1 MNHKSALAIFTLCVS
16 FAASGGALAQDVRNG
31 EMIAK
36 TWCAGCHVVNGDA
49 PSMGRMDAVPSF
61 SAIAQMSS
69 TTNASLRVFLS
80 TPHANMPDY
89 SLTQKEMTDVS
100 AYILSLRH

>member
-1 MNHKSALAIFTLCVS
+1 MLHRSALATFTLCVS
-16 FAASGGALAQDVRNG
+16 LAASGAALAQDVRNG

-36 TWCAGCHVVNGDA
+36 TWCAGCHVVNGDT
-49 PSMGRMDAVPSF
+49 PSLGRMDAVPSF

-69 TTNASLRVFLS
+69 TTSASLRVFLS

-89 SLTQKEMTDVS
+89 NLTQKEMTDVS
-100 AYILSLRH
+100 AYILSQRH